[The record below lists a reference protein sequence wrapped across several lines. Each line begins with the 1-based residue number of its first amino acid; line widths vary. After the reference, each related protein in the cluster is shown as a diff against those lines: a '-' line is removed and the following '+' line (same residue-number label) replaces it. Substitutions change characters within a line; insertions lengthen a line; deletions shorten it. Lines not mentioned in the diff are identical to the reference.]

1 MSCREQIGPNIKH
14 NIRMLFIFKK
24 LSEAFLFLY
33 GTLIVIGLFMVFYI
47 NNFHPQKFIRGTY
60 DREKVQRMRELW
72 YLMNNL
78 FLSMIISGIIGT
90 IIFTPSTFLIGRR
103 LKIIESTIFKKKYAH
118 NEDSFKFQR
127 ILKSK
132 PKDSILRG
140 SLHSSFN
147 FVV

>member
-1 MSCREQIGPNIKH
+1 MFYKEQIESNGKNQ
-14 NIRMLFIFKK
+14 NRLLFIVKK
-24 LSEAFLFLY
+24 LFNMLLILSGA
-33 GTLIVIGLFMVFYI
+33 LIVIGLFMLFYI
-47 NNFHPQKFIRGTY
+47 NNIPPTNMIASIVDVESYR
-60 DREKVQRMRELW
+60 RMRELW

-118 NEDSFKFQR
+118 NEDLFKFQR